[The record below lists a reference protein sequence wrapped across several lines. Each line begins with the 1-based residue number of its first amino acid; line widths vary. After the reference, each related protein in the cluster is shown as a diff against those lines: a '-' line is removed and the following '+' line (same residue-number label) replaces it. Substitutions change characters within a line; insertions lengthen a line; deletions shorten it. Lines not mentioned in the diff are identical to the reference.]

1 MGDFEMASG
10 LWKEILVS
18 ALAVGFAVYAG
29 WLDWRT
35 RKLPNW
41 LTVPALLLGLLLS
54 LLLGRWP
61 GLKASLEGAGISLA
75 VLLPFVLARGL
86 GAGDWKLMGALG
98 AYLGPYSAIIVL
110 LGTIFIAG
118 LMSVVE
124 VVRQRKVQETLKN
137 LWILFV
143 AYSTFHVNNARAFT
157 LDNPGLLK
165 IPFGV
170 AAALSTVS
178 FFLIMFLIRFFQ
190 IKLG

>member
-1 MGDFEMASG
+1 
-10 LWKEILVS
+10 
-18 ALAVGFAVYAG
+18 
-29 WLDWRT
+29 
-35 RKLPNW
+35 
-41 LTVPALLLGLLLS
+41 
-54 LLLGRWP
+54 
-61 GLKASLEGAGISLA
+61 
-75 VLLPFVLARGL
+75 
-86 GAGDWKLMGALG
+86 MGALG

-170 AAALSTVS
+170 AAALSTGC
-178 FFLIMFLIRFFQ
+178 FFGVISALRFFHQ
-190 IKLG
+190 LG